1 MFGRVPIMHR
11 VVFAIAQERLDAAT
25 RFLEARGF
33 RFQTHVLVEVQLATT
48 FGMPLT
54 LLTTNLS

>member
-1 MFGRVPIMHR
+1 MYSVLRVD
-11 VVFAIAQERLDAAT
+11 DADASAELAS
-25 RFLEARGF
+25 RYGAPVEFRQDRGGDGLK
-33 RFQTHVLVEVQLATT
+33 LVEVQLATT